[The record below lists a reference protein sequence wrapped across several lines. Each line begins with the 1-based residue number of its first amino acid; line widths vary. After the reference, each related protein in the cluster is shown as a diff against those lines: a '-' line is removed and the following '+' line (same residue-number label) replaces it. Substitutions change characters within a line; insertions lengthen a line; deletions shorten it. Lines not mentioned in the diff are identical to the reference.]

1 MREPGHIGLNIVFLD
16 PGMGGMETYVRQ
28 LVPNL
33 LGLRSDLRL
42 SVFVNPVARPALAA
56 EPWADS
62 VDLVTHPAL
71 GRRYTRA
78 LSELTV
84 LGLLANRRK
93 VDVLH
98 SLGMIAPLRTDAVS
112 VVTVPD
118 LIWLHRPRTFPR
130 LTTSLWRLLVPPVA
144 RRADRVLTFSNAS
157 RDDIVQLLRVP
168 REKIDVAFLGP
179 GAPPLAEP
187 TPEPEL
193 RRRLGLGA
201 GPVILTV
208 SMKKPHK
215 NLRRLVEAMADV
227 TNRVPEAVLVLPGHT
242 TSHEEELRRAAS
254 TLGLSEHVRFCGWLS
269 IPDLEGLYRCATCFV
284 HPSLRE
290 GFGLPVLEA
299 MIREVPVACSNAAS
313 LPEVAG
319 DAARYFDPMSTES
332 IAAAVVELLE
342 DEGLRAKLIAAGR
355 EQQRRFTWRRTA
367 EATFSSYVHACADRA

>member
-33 LGLRSDLRL
+33 LGLRPDLRL
-42 SVFVNPVARPALAA
+42 SIFVNPVARPALAA

-130 LTTSLWRLLVPPVA
+130 LYQGRRSTSPFSGLERPRWPSRPLSPSCVGVSVSA
-144 RRADRVLTFSNAS
+144 RARSFSRS
-157 RDDIVQLLRVP
+157 R
-168 REKIDVAFLGP
+168 
-179 GAPPLAEP
+179 
-187 TPEPEL
+187 
-193 RRRLGLGA
+193 
-201 GPVILTV
+201 
-208 SMKKPHK
+208 
-215 NLRRLVEAMADV
+215 
-227 TNRVPEAVLVLPGHT
+227 
-242 TSHEEELRRAAS
+242 
-254 TLGLSEHVRFCGWLS
+254 
-269 IPDLEGLYRCATCFV
+269 
-284 HPSLRE
+284 
-290 GFGLPVLEA
+290 
-299 MIREVPVACSNAAS
+299 
-313 LPEVAG
+313 
-319 DAARYFDPMSTES
+319 
-332 IAAAVVELLE
+332 
-342 DEGLRAKLIAAGR
+342 
-355 EQQRRFTWRRTA
+355 
-367 EATFSSYVHACADRA
+367 